1 MKNNILHI
9 ASSEKF
15 LPPFIAFIKA
25 HFNFEN
31 HEFLLTKGMAQKDII
46 PESNIKILSKD
57 SRFSKIKY
65 YLKVIVE
72 MHQADKVILHS
83 LADHSIVKILFFMP
97 WLLKRC
103 YWVIW
108 GGDLYTYQFGKR
120 NRRWR
125 VREFYR
131 RPVIKNMGH
140 LVTYIEGD
148 IALAREWYDA
158 KGEYHE
164 SLMYLSNLYKTLE
177 VPEKQDRTINIQLGN
192 SASPTNNHIEVLE
205 MLLPFKEQDICI
217 YAPLSYSDQDNAK
230 RIIKLGQELFGHKF
244 IPLTEFI
251 PFVRYLDLLGD
262 IDIAI
267 FNNSRQQA
275 MGNIITLLGLGK
287 TVYIRN
293 DTTQW
298 QFFQDKSLQIYDVND
313 FNSLDY
319 YYHKDNANKIKQ
331 YFSEATLI
339 QQLSR
344 LF

>member
-1 MKNNILHI
+1 MRNTILHI

-15 LPPFIAFIKA
+15 IPPFIAFIKA
-25 HFNFEN
+25 NFNFGN
-31 HEFLLTKGMAQKDII
+31 HEFLLTKGMAQQDII
-46 PESNIKILSKD
+46 PTSNIKILSKD
-57 SRFSKIKY
+57 NRFSKTKH
-65 YLKVIVE
+65 YLKVIVK
-72 MHQADKVILHS
+72 MHQADKIILHS

-131 RPVIKNMGH
+131 RPVIKHMGH

-158 KGEYHE
+158 EGEYHE

-177 VPEKQDRTINIQLGN
+177 APEKQDRTINIQLGN
-192 SASPTNNHIEVLE
+192 SANPTNNHIEVLE
-205 MLLPFKEQDICI
+205 MLLPYKEQDICI
-217 YAPLSYSDQDNAK
+217 YVPLSYSDQNHAK
-230 RIIKLGQELFGHKF
+230 KVIKIGRELFGNKF
-244 IPLTEFI
+244 IPLTEFM
-251 PFVRYLDLLGD
+251 PFERYLDFLGN

-267 FNNSRQQA
+267 FNNNRQQA

-287 TVYIRN
+287 TVYMRN
-293 DTTQW
+293 DTSQW
-298 QFFQDKSLQIYDVND
+298 QFFQDKGLQIYNVND
-313 FNSLDY
+313 FSSLDNH
-319 YYHKDNANKIKQ
+319 YHKDNVNNIKH